1 MKYGTGTCRPGLKK
15 KTNESWAAGQRCVN
29 VTARYEP
36 EALWHEA
43 RCSIVSYYVND
54 NENEKITKTK
64 KKKKKNVRATP
75 GLVGPKLLLFCWLLA
90 SRHLDVLIN
99 RNIPGLE

>member
-1 MKYGTGTCRPGLKK
+1 LKK
-15 KTNESWAAGQRCVN
+15 KPNESWAAGQRCVN

-64 KKKKKNVRATP
+64 KKKRSRDPRARWAKTF
-75 GLVGPKLLLFCWLLA
+75 VVVLL
-90 SRHLDVLIN
+90 HLDISTC
-99 RNIPGLE
+99 